1 MEDSILLSLWEIRR
15 SKELGI
21 IVAKNRKQKNIK
33 VKTIGDNPNFTPKEL
48 EEKILEEFRN
58 KKYYQIDNI
67 GWLGMTAVYE
77 HFEKIMMT
85 LERNLRNAMA
95 EKTRNEETLL
105 EDLENISD
113 KIIKQTYIIRKHK
126 ETNTRETNKI

>member
-48 EEKILEEFRN
+48 EERILEEFRK

-113 KIIKQTYIIRKHK
+113 KIIKQTYIIK
-126 ETNTRETNKI
+126 ETIGRDTKETNKI

>member
-1 MEDSILLSLWEIRR
+1 
-15 SKELGI
+15 
-21 IVAKNRKQKNIK
+21 
-33 VKTIGDNPNFTPKEL
+33 
-48 EEKILEEFRN
+48 
-58 KKYYQIDNI
+58 
-67 GWLGMTAVYE
+67 MTAVYE
-77 HFEKIMMT
+77 HFEKLMMT

-95 EKTRNEETLL
+95 EKTRNEETIL

>member
-1 MEDSILLSLWEIRR
+1 MEDIILLSLWEIRR

-48 EEKILEEFRN
+48 EEKMLEEFRN

-77 HFEKIMMT
+77 HFEKLMMT
-85 LERNLRNAMA
+85 LERNLRNARA
-95 EKTRNEETLL
+95 EKIGNETT
-105 EDLENISD
+105 
-113 KIIKQTYIIRKHK
+113 KKKQFINKTYIIRKHK
-126 ETNTRETNKI
+126 ETNTKETNKI

>member
-1 MEDSILLSLWEIRR
+1 M
-15 SKELGI
+15 
-21 IVAKNRKQKNIK
+21 ARKKQRKNIK

-67 GWLGMTAVYE
+67 GQVGMTAVYK
-77 HFEKIMMT
+77 HFERVMMT

-95 EKTRNEETLL
+95 EKLRNEETIL

-113 KIIKQTYIIRKHK
+113 KIIKQTYIIR
-126 ETNTRETNKI
+126 ETIGRDTRETNKI